1 LWPGTN
7 STSKNR
13 SYTMKRLS
21 TLIMGLALTAVLTS
35 AAQAQAP
42 ATPPTPQQQAE
53 GLTNKMKTQL
63 KLSDAQVQ
71 QVGQINLQTM
81 LKVDS
86 LKAGGGRKLKED
98 KHLKQAMD
106 DQDAALKK
114 VLTGDQ
120 YAGWQTMQAQMK
132 QSK

>member
-1 LWPGTN
+1 
-7 STSKNR
+7 
-13 SYTMKRLS
+13 MKRLNAVIAS
-21 TLIMGLALTAVLTS
+21 LALTAVLAGT
-35 AAQAQAP
+35 AQAQAP
-42 ATPPTPQQQAE
+42 TAPPTPQQQAE

-63 KLSDAQVQ
+63 SLSPAQVQ
-71 QVGQINLQTM
+71 QVSQINLQTM